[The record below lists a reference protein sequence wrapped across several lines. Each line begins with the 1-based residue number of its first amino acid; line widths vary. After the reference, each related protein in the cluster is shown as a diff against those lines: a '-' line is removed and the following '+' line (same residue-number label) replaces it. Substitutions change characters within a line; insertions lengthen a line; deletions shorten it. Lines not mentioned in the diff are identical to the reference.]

1 MHPTLQRGAAIII
14 PVAIGQ
20 VITII
25 KEAVVIIII
34 ITGTTIIKLS
44 NTKW

>member
-1 MHPTLQRGAAIII
+1 MRPIPRRGAAIII

-25 KEAVVIIII
+25 KEEVAIIII